1 MKQFLLTE
9 NKEWL
14 FLAFFPQEDEHERNQ
29 LRAKLTPFL
38 KAVTKALSVELEYEK
53 YLGRRMKS
61 SITDDIIHNIPAEN
75 STSNRVYSSALVADT
90 LHFEFAGLLSLR

>member
-1 MKQFLLTE
+1 MLTE

-38 KAVTKALSVELEYEK
+38 KAVTKALSAELEVGYDKEK
-53 YLGRRMKS
+53 MGEPIMNE
-61 SITDDIIHNIPAEN
+61 IIRNIPSEY
-75 STSNRVYSSALVADT
+75 STSIAIDHSTHTVDT
-90 LHFEFAGLLSLR
+90 LHLELDGILNR